1 MSDLTNP
8 YGVGGASQGGYG
20 QQDAYG
26 AQSAYGSQASYG
38 GQAPYGAG
46 QAPYGAGQPPYGAGQ
61 PPYGG
66 GPGMPGYGQ
75 PQGYGQPAYGSF
87 GYALN
92 PAVERVRSNAS
103 MVRIMAFISFAT
115 LGPILS
121 IGAWVWGGMLMSEAQ
136 GLNAPMDVMNDVS
149 GARKTAMICSIIQI
163 VGIVLLIILVIVL
176 PNLLLFI
183 AGDSGY

>member
-26 AQSAYGSQASYG
+26 AQSAYGSQASCG
-38 GQAPYGAG
+38 GA
-46 QAPYGAGQPPYGAGQ
+46 PPYGA
-61 PPYGG
+61 
-66 GPGMPGYGQ
+66 GQ
-75 PQGYGQPAYGSF
+75 PQGYGQPTYGSF
-87 GYALN
+87 AYSLN

-136 GLNAPMDVMNDVS
+136 GLNVPMDVMNDVS
-149 GARKTAMICSIIQI
+149 GARKIAMICSIVQI
-163 VGIVLLIILVIVL
+163 VGLVLLIILVVVL

>member
-20 QQDAYG
+20 QQGAYG
-26 AQSAYGSQASYG
+26 AQVAYGSQASYG
-38 GQAPYGAG
+38 GA
-46 QAPYGAGQPPYGAGQ
+46 PPYGA
-61 PPYGG
+61 
-66 GPGMPGYGQ
+66 GQ

-87 GYALN
+87 AYSLN

-121 IGAWVWGGMLMSEAQ
+121 IGAWAWGGMLMSEAQ
-136 GLNAPMDVMNDVS
+136 GLSAPMDVMNDVS
-149 GARKTAMICSIIQI
+149 GARKIAMICSIVQI
-163 VGIVLLIILVIVL
+163 VGLVLLIILVVVL

>member
-46 QAPYGAGQPPYGAGQ
+46 Q

-87 GYALN
+87 AYSLN

-121 IGAWVWGGMLMSEAQ
+121 IGAWVWGGMLVSEAQ
-136 GLNAPMDVMNDVS
+136 GLNAPMDVMNEVS
-149 GARKTAMICSIIQI
+149 GARKTAMICSIVEI
-163 VGIVLLIILVIVL
+163 VGLVLLIILVIVL

>member
-46 QAPYGAGQPPYGAGQ
+46 QPPYGAGQAPYGAGQ

-66 GPGMPGYGQ
+66 GPGMP
-75 PQGYGQPAYGSF
+75 GYGQPAYGSF

-121 IGAWVWGGMLMSEAQ
+121 IGAWVWGGMLVSEAQ
-136 GLNAPMDVMNDVS
+136 GLNAPMDVMNEVS
-149 GARKTAMICSIIQI
+149 GARKTAMICSIVEI
-163 VGIVLLIILVIVL
+163 VGLVLLIILVIVL

>member
-46 QAPYGAGQPPYGAGQ
+46 Q

-75 PQGYGQPAYGSF
+75 PQGYGQSVYGSF
-87 GYALN
+87 AYSLN

-103 MVRIMAFISFAT
+103 MVRIMAFISFVT
-115 LGPILS
+115 VGPILS
-121 IGAWVWGGMLMSEAQ
+121 IGAWVWGGMLVSEAQ

-149 GARKTAMICSIIQI
+149 GARKIAMICSIVEI
-163 VGIVLLIILVIVL
+163 VGLVLLIILVIVL

>member
-20 QQDAYG
+20 QQGAYG
-26 AQSAYGSQASYG
+26 ARAAYGSQASYG
-38 GQAPYGAG
+38 GA
-46 QAPYGAGQPPYGAGQ
+46 PPYGA
-61 PPYGG
+61 
-66 GPGMPGYGQ
+66 GQ

-87 GYALN
+87 AYSLN

-136 GLNAPMDVMNDVS
+136 GLSAPMDVMNDVS
-149 GARKTAMICSIIQI
+149 GARKIAMICSIVQI
-163 VGIVLLIILVIVL
+163 VGLVLLIILVIVL

>member
-8 YGVGGASQGGYG
+8 YGVDRANQGGYG

-38 GQAPYGAG
+38 GQPG
-46 QAPYGAGQPPYGAGQ
+46 YGAGQ

-66 GPGMPGYGQ
+66 GSGLPGYGQ

-103 MVRIMAFISFAT
+103 MVRIMAFISFVT
-115 LGPILS
+115 VGPILS
-121 IGAWVWGGMLMSEAQ
+121 IGAWVWGGMLVSEAQ
-136 GLNAPMDVMNDVS
+136 GLNAPMDVMYDVS
-149 GARKTAMICSIIQI
+149 GARKTAMICSIVQI
-163 VGIVLLIILVIVL
+163 VGIVLLIIFSVVFRVL
-176 PNLLLFI
+176 MMALLGG
-183 AGDSGY
+183 ADY

>member
-8 YGVGGASQGGYG
+8 YGVDRANQGGYG

-38 GQAPYGAG
+38 GQ
-46 QAPYGAGQPPYGAGQ
+46 PPYGAGQ
-61 PPYGG
+61 PLYGG

-75 PQGYGQPAYGSF
+75 PQGYGQPAYGNF

-103 MVRIMAFISFAT
+103 MVRIMAFISFVT
-115 LGPILS
+115 VGPILS
-121 IGAWVWGGMLMSEAQ
+121 IGAWVWGGMLVSEAQ
-136 GLNAPMDVMNDVS
+136 GLYAPMDVMYDVS

-163 VGIVLLIILVIVL
+163 VGILLLIILVIVL

-183 AGDSGY
+183 AGDSVY

>member
-8 YGVGGASQGGYG
+8 YGVDRANQGGYG

-38 GQAPYGAG
+38 GQ
-46 QAPYGAGQPPYGAGQ
+46 PPYGAGQ

-66 GPGMPGYGQ
+66 GPGLPGYGQ

-103 MVRIMAFISFAT
+103 IVRIMAFISFVT
-115 LGPILS
+115 VGPFLS
-121 IGAWVWGGMLMSEAQ
+121 IGAWVWGGMLVSEAQ
-136 GLNAPMDVMNDVS
+136 GLNAPMDVMYDVS
-149 GARKTAMICSIIQI
+149 GARKTAMICSIVQI
-163 VGIVLLIILVIVL
+163 VGIVLLIIFSVVFPVL
-176 PNLLLFI
+176 MMALLGG
-183 AGDSGY
+183 ADY

>member
-8 YGVGGASQGGYG
+8 YGVDRANQGGYG

-38 GQAPYGAG
+38 GQ
-46 QAPYGAGQPPYGAGQ
+46 PPYGAGQ
-61 PPYGG
+61 PLYGG

-103 MVRIMAFISFAT
+103 MVRIMAFISFVT
-115 LGPILS
+115 VGPILS
-121 IGAWVWGGMLMSEAQ
+121 IGAWVWGGMLVSEAQ
-136 GLNAPMDVMNDVS
+136 GLNAPMDVMYDVS
-149 GARKTAMICSIIQI
+149 GARKTAMICSIVQI
-163 VGIVLLIILVIVL
+163 VGIVLLIILAFVL
-176 PNLLLFI
+176 PSLLLLI
-183 AGDSGY
+183 AGGSDY

>member
-8 YGVGGASQGGYG
+8 YGVDRANQGGYG

-38 GQAPYGAG
+38 GQPG
-46 QAPYGAGQPPYGAGQ
+46 YGAGQ

-66 GPGMPGYGQ
+66 GPGLPGYGQ

-149 GARKTAMICSIIQI
+149 GARKIAMICSIVEI
-163 VGIVLLIILVIVL
+163 VGLVLLIILVIVL

>member
-1 MSDLTNP
+1 
-8 YGVGGASQGGYG
+8 
-20 QQDAYG
+20 
-26 AQSAYGSQASYG
+26 
-38 GQAPYGAG
+38 
-46 QAPYGAGQPPYGAGQ
+46 
-61 PPYGG
+61 
-66 GPGMPGYGQ
+66 
-75 PQGYGQPAYGSF
+75 
-87 GYALN
+87 
-92 PAVERVRSNAS
+92 

-149 GARKTAMICSIIQI
+149 GARKIAMICSIVEI
-163 VGIVLLIILVIVL
+163 VGLVLLIILVIVL

>member
-38 GQAPYGAG
+38 GA
-46 QAPYGAGQPPYGAGQ
+46 PPYGAGQ

-87 GYALN
+87 AYSLN

-121 IGAWVWGGMLMSEAQ
+121 IGAWVWGGMLVSEAQ
-136 GLNAPMDVMNDVS
+136 GLNAPMDVMNEVS
-149 GARKTAMICSIIQI
+149 GARKTAMICSIVEI
-163 VGIVLLIILVIVL
+163 VGLVLLIILVVVL

>member
-8 YGVGGASQGGYG
+8 YGVDRAYQGGYG

-38 GQAPYGAG
+38 GQPPYGAG
-46 QAPYGAGQPPYGAGQ
+46 PGYGAGQPPYGR
-61 PPYGG
+61 
-66 GPGMPGYGQ
+66 GPGLPGYGQ

-87 GYALN
+87 GYTLN

-121 IGAWVWGGMLMSEAQ
+121 IGAWVWGGMLVSEAQ
-136 GLNAPMDVMNDVS
+136 GLNAPMDVMYDVS
-149 GARKTAMICSIIQI
+149 GARKTAMICSIVQI
-163 VGIVLLIILVIVL
+163 VGIVLLIILAFVL
-176 PNLLLFI
+176 PSLLLLI
-183 AGDSGY
+183 AGGSDY

>member
-38 GQAPYGAG
+38 GQ
-46 QAPYGAGQPPYGAGQ
+46 PPYGAGQ

-75 PQGYGQPAYGSF
+75 PQGYGQSVYGSF
-87 GYALN
+87 AYSLN

-121 IGAWVWGGMLMSEAQ
+121 IGAWVWGGMLVSEAQ
-136 GLNAPMDVMNDVS
+136 GLNAPMDVMNEVS
-149 GARKTAMICSIIQI
+149 GARKTAMICSIVEI
-163 VGIVLLIILVIVL
+163 VGLVLLIILVVVL

>member
-20 QQDAYG
+20 QQGAYG
-26 AQSAYGSQASYG
+26 AQVAYGSQASYG
-38 GQAPYGAG
+38 GA
-46 QAPYGAGQPPYGAGQ
+46 PPYGA
-61 PPYGG
+61 
-66 GPGMPGYGQ
+66 GQ

-87 GYALN
+87 AYSLN

-149 GARKTAMICSIIQI
+149 GARKIAMICSIVEI
-163 VGIVLLIILVIVL
+163 VGLVLLIILVIVL

>member
-38 GQAPYGAG
+38 GQP
-46 QAPYGAGQPPYGAGQ
+46 PYGAGQPPYGAG
-61 PPYGG
+61 
-66 GPGMPGYGQ
+66 PGMP
-75 PQGYGQPAYGSF
+75 GYGQPAYGSF

-103 MVRIMAFISFAT
+103 MVRIMAFISFVT
-115 LGPILS
+115 IGPILS
-121 IGAWVWGGMLMSEAQ
+121 IGAWVWGATLVSEAQ

-163 VGIVLLIILVIVL
+163 VGIVLLIIFSVVFPFLML
-176 PNLLLFI
+176 ALLGE
-183 AGDSGY
+183 ADY

>member
-8 YGVGGASQGGYG
+8 YGVDRANQGGYG

-38 GQAPYGAG
+38 GAP
-46 QAPYGAGQPPYGAGQ
+46 PYGAGQPPYGAG
-61 PPYGG
+61 
-66 GPGMPGYGQ
+66 PGMPS
-75 PQGYGQPAYGSF
+75 YGQPAYGSF

-103 MVRIMAFISFAT
+103 MVRIMAFISFVT
-115 LGPILS
+115 IGPILS
-121 IGAWVWGGMLMSEAQ
+121 IGAWVWGAMLVSEAQ

-163 VGIVLLIILVIVL
+163 VGIVLLIIFSVVF
-176 PNLLLFI
+176 PFLLL
-183 AGDSGY
+183 ALLGEADY

>member
-8 YGVGGASQGGYG
+8 YGVDRANQGGYG

-38 GQAPYGAG
+38 GQ
-46 QAPYGAGQPPYGAGQ
+46 PPYGAGQ
-61 PPYGG
+61 PLYGG

-103 MVRIMAFISFAT
+103 IVRIMAFVSFVT
-115 LGPILS
+115 VGPILS
-121 IGAWVWGGMLMSEAQ
+121 IGAWVWGGMLVSEAQ
-136 GLNAPMDVMNDVS
+136 GLNAPMDVMYDVS

-163 VGIVLLIILVIVL
+163 VGIVLLIIFSVVFPVL
-176 PNLLLFI
+176 MMALLGG
-183 AGDSGY
+183 ADY

>member
-46 QAPYGAGQPPYGAGQ
+46 Q
-61 PPYGG
+61 
-66 GPGMPGYGQ
+66 PGVPGYGQ
-75 PQGYGQPAYGSF
+75 AQGYGQPAYGSF
-87 GYALN
+87 AYGLN

-103 MVRIMAFISFAT
+103 MVRIMAFISFVT
-115 LGPILS
+115 IGPILS
-121 IGAWVWGGMLMSEAQ
+121 IGAWVWGGMLVSEAQ
-136 GLNAPMDVMNDVS
+136 SLNAPLDVMNDVS
-149 GARKTAMICSIIQI
+149 GARKIAMICGIIQI
-163 VGIVLLIILVIVL
+163 VGIVLLIIVSVVFPFLML
-176 PNLLLFI
+176 ALL
-183 AGDSGY
+183 GDSGY

>member
-8 YGVGGASQGGYG
+8 YGVDRANQGGYG

-38 GQAPYGAG
+38 GQAPYG
-46 QAPYGAGQPPYGAGQ
+46 
-61 PPYGG
+61 G

-87 GYALN
+87 GYTLN

-103 MVRIMAFISFAT
+103 VVRIMAFISFVT
-115 LGPILS
+115 VGPILS
-121 IGAWVWGGMLMSEAQ
+121 IGAWVWGGMLVSEAQ
-136 GLNAPMDVMNDVS
+136 GLNAPMDVMYDVS
-149 GARKTAMICSIIQI
+149 GARKIAMICSIVQI
-163 VGIVLLIILVIVL
+163 VGIVLLIIFSVVFPVL
-176 PNLLLFI
+176 MMALLGG
-183 AGDSGY
+183 ADY

>member
-8 YGVGGASQGGYG
+8 YGVDRANQGGYG

-38 GQAPYGAG
+38 GQ
-46 QAPYGAGQPPYGAGQ
+46 PPYGAGQ
-61 PPYGG
+61 PLYGG

-103 MVRIMAFISFAT
+103 MVRIMAFISFVT
-115 LGPILS
+115 VGPILS
-121 IGAWVWGGMLMSEAQ
+121 IGAWVWGGMLVSEAQ
-136 GLNAPMDVMNDVS
+136 GLNAPMDVMYDVS

-163 VGIVLLIILVIVL
+163 VGIALLIIFSVVFPVL
-176 PNLLLFI
+176 MMALLGG
-183 AGDSGY
+183 ADY

>member
-1 MSDLTNP
+1 MSDLMNP
-8 YGVGGASQGGYG
+8 YGVDRANQGGYG
-20 QQDAYG
+20 QQDTYG

-38 GQAPYGAG
+38 GA
-46 QAPYGAGQPPYGAGQ
+46 PPYGAGQ
-61 PPYGG
+61 PGYGAG
-66 GPGMPGYGQ
+66 QPGYGQ

-103 MVRIMAFISFAT
+103 MVRIMAFISFVT
-115 LGPILS
+115 IGPILS
-121 IGAWVWGGMLMSEAQ
+121 IGAWVWGGMLVSEAQ

-149 GARKTAMICSIIQI
+149 GARKIAMICSIIQI

-176 PNLLLFI
+176 PDLLLFI

>member
-8 YGVGGASQGGYG
+8 YGVDRANQGGYG

-38 GQAPYGAG
+38 
-46 QAPYGAGQPPYGAGQ
+46 GQPPYGAGQ

-103 MVRIMAFISFAT
+103 IVRIMAFVSFVT
-115 LGPILS
+115 VGPILS
-121 IGAWVWGGMLMSEAQ
+121 IGAWVWGGMLVSEAQ
-136 GLNAPMDVMNDVS
+136 GLNAPMDVMYDVS

-163 VGIVLLIILVIVL
+163 VGIALLIIFSVVFPVL
-176 PNLLLFI
+176 MMALLGG
-183 AGDSGY
+183 ADY

>member
-8 YGVGGASQGGYG
+8 YGVDRAYQGGYG

-38 GQAPYGAG
+38 
-46 QAPYGAGQPPYGAGQ
+46 GQPPYGAGQ

-75 PQGYGQPAYGSF
+75 PQGYGQPAYGNF

-103 MVRIMAFISFAT
+103 MVRIMAFISFVT
-115 LGPILS
+115 VGPILS
-121 IGAWVWGGMLMSEAQ
+121 IGAWVWGGMLVSEAQ
-136 GLNAPMDVMNDVS
+136 GLNAPMDVLYDVS
-149 GARKTAMICSIIQI
+149 GARKIAMICSIIQI
-163 VGIVLLIILVIVL
+163 VGILLLIILVIVL

-183 AGDSGY
+183 AGDSVY

>member
-8 YGVGGASQGGYG
+8 YGVDRANQGGYG

-38 GQAPYGAG
+38 
-46 QAPYGAGQPPYGAGQ
+46 GQPPYGAGQ

-75 PQGYGQPAYGSF
+75 PQGYGQPAYGNF

-103 MVRIMAFISFAT
+103 IVRIMAFVSFVT
-115 LGPILS
+115 VGPILS
-121 IGAWVWGGMLMSEAQ
+121 IGAWVWGGMLVSEAQ
-136 GLNAPMDVMNDVS
+136 GLNAPMDVMYDVS
-149 GARKTAMICSIIQI
+149 GARKTAMICSIVQI
-163 VGIVLLIILVIVL
+163 VGIVLLIIFSVVFPVL
-176 PNLLLFI
+176 MMALLGG
-183 AGDSGY
+183 ADY

>member
-1 MSDLTNP
+1 MSDVTNP

-46 QAPYGAGQPPYGAGQ
+46 Q

-75 PQGYGQPAYGSF
+75 PQGYGQSVYGSF
-87 GYALN
+87 AYSLN

-121 IGAWVWGGMLMSEAQ
+121 IGAWVWGGMLVSEAQ
-136 GLNAPMDVMNDVS
+136 GLNAPMDVMNEVS
-149 GARKTAMICSIIQI
+149 GARKTAMICSIVEI
-163 VGIVLLIILVIVL
+163 VGLVLLIILVIVL

>member
-20 QQDAYG
+20 QQGAYG
-26 AQSAYGSQASYG
+26 AQAAYGSQASYG
-38 GQAPYGAG
+38 GQA
-46 QAPYGAGQPPYGAGQ
+46 PYGAGQ

-75 PQGYGQPAYGSF
+75 PVYGSF
-87 GYALN
+87 AYSLN

-121 IGAWVWGGMLMSEAQ
+121 IGAWVWGGMLVSEAQ
-136 GLNAPMDVMNDVS
+136 GLNAPMDVMNEVS
-149 GARKTAMICSIIQI
+149 GARKTAMICSIVEI
-163 VGIVLLIILVIVL
+163 VGLVLLIILVIVL

>member
-8 YGVGGASQGGYG
+8 YGVDRAYQGGYG

-38 GQAPYGAG
+38 GQPPYGAG
-46 QAPYGAGQPPYGAGQ
+46 QPGYGAGQPPYGR
-61 PPYGG
+61 
-66 GPGMPGYGQ
+66 GPGLPGYGQ

-87 GYALN
+87 GYTLN

-121 IGAWVWGGMLMSEAQ
+121 IGAWVWGDMLVSEAQ
-136 GLNAPMDVMNDVS
+136 GLNAPMDVMYDVS
-149 GARKTAMICSIIQI
+149 GARKTAMICSIVQI
-163 VGIVLLIILVIVL
+163 VGIVLLIILAFVL
-176 PNLLLFI
+176 PSLLLLI
-183 AGDSGY
+183 AGGSDY

>member
-1 MSDLTNP
+1 MNDLTNP

-26 AQSAYGSQASYG
+26 AQSGYGSQASYG
-38 GQAPYGAG
+38 GQ
-46 QAPYGAGQPPYGAGQ
+46 

-66 GPGMPGYGQ
+66 GSGMPGYGQ
-75 PQGYGQPAYGSF
+75 PAYGHF

-103 MVRIMAFISFAT
+103 MVRIMAIISFVT
-115 LGPILS
+115 VGPILS
-121 IGAWVWGGMLMSEAQ
+121 IGAWVWGGMLVSEAQ

-149 GARKTAMICSIIQI
+149 GARKIAMICSIIQI

-176 PNLLLFI
+176 PDLLLFI

>member
-8 YGVGGASQGGYG
+8 YGVDRANQGGYG

-46 QAPYGAGQPPYGAGQ
+46 
-61 PPYGG
+61 
-66 GPGMPGYGQ
+66 PGMPGYGQ

-87 GYALN
+87 GYTLN

-103 MVRIMAFISFAT
+103 MVRIMAFVSFVT
-115 LGPILS
+115 VGPILS
-121 IGAWVWGGMLMSEAQ
+121 IGAWVWGGMLVSEAQ
-136 GLNAPMDVMNDVS
+136 GLNAPMDVMYDVS
-149 GARKTAMICSIIQI
+149 GARKTAMICSIVQI
-163 VGIVLLIILVIVL
+163 VGIVLLIIFSVVFPVL
-176 PNLLLFI
+176 MMALLGG
-183 AGDSGY
+183 ADY